1 MPTDTILIDGAKVDM
16 YPSTEEKRKR
26 RKKVASLGR
35 EFCKRTLIFPR

>member
-26 RKKVASLGR
+26 K
-35 EFCKRTLIFPR
+35 EKRLHS